1 MTTQTDT
8 PNVRT
13 IVHDTLGAEV
23 VAYFGCWIDINQP
36 NDLRFPARLLGTT
49 PSNLPDG
56 PFQGTGP
63 LLSIQQHVRSLH
75 QCLIVEI
82 DLDGQTIPSWA
93 DPSTS
98 DKLAQ
103 RNLTFIGVPNPG
115 VADSRVAPQTLQIR
129 PTPPVP
135 LDDRPDELM
144 IAWGNVPTGTRAS
157 IYLPTVDA
165 AAALDWAHRMYVSNR
180 LWLVDGHTL
189 ACEAGGVTFVPVP
202 GASDVDHV
210 GLMAVELPPTV
221 HKGER
226 YSVRVRQLTGARF
239 GAGRQVEVAKNVRGR
254 GRVEVREAVGG
265 VSPEVALS
273 SFESAARKGFLYRR
287 TIGAFGLE
295 IPVSTKAAMLA
306 DEERTL
312 SILRHI
318 EQSVPFE
325 TKWWPVFKRYVDL
338 FTGRVAGMGGDPTL
352 VVATGDGD
360 WKHPGKWH
368 HQGGHDDDGHD
379 RWHDEC
385 RCEVRCDECRRDEHG
400 DDHARRGPL
409 IGKVVALRYD
419 HFGDFTGFVVETAHD
434 VNVVVWSHERP
445 VERLA
450 RQAWMARAIV
460 RVRLL
465 AGDRVDTLSVSGQV
479 DD

>member
-189 ACEAGGVTFVPVP
+189 ACEAGGVTFVPIP

-385 RCEVRCDECRRDEHG
+385 RCEGRCDECRRDEQG